1 MHESGT
7 STMLLQY
14 EPYSNSLSFVGRYT
28 CKFGVAWWD
37 PVPSVGE
44 VNGGCISFGMDG
56 QVTLHLRPRLL
67 QILCCSKPLP
77 TCFDPDWTTIL
88 LHRLVIRDGS
98 NSFWH
103 MLVLLPDWGVVDFT
117 MIKGLSSLIT
127 RPYESPWSSH
137 CIASKKG
144 PDVTL

>member
-44 VNGGCISFGMDG
+44 VNEGCISFGMDG

-77 TCFDPDWTTIL
+77 TCFDPD
-88 LHRLVIRDGS
+88 
-98 NSFWH
+98 
-103 MLVLLPDWGVVDFT
+103 
-117 MIKGLSSLIT
+117 
-127 RPYESPWSSH
+127 
-137 CIASKKG
+137 
-144 PDVTL
+144 